1 MCTCKFKQLYNVFL
15 HRMKLSG
22 HRMRIKFDKEPLPL
36 EKNNYTTKIV
46 KAYVVYDL
54 DSWPNNPHKNF
65 PIINLLV

>member
-54 DSWPNNPHKNF
+54 DS
-65 PIINLLV
+65 